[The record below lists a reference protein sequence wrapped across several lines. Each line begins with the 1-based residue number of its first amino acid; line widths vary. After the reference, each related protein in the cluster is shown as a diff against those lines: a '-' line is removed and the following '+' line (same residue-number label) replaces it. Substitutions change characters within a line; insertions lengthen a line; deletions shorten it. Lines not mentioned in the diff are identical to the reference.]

1 VIIEPKTRTISP
13 EGLMETLFKK
23 TELETRFSL
32 NMNVLINGKIP
43 KVSSLRELLNEYLGH
58 ARNVLIRR
66 SGHRLKNI
74 ETRLHL
80 LEGYLVAFFN
90 LDKVINII
98 RYRDKPKLDLQKEFD
113 LTEDQAE
120 AILNMR
126 LRSLRKLEQMQ
137 LETEKDELLKER
149 LSLEFLLENEV
160 EQWSQVR
167 KNIETLR
174 EKFTI
179 DQEYF
184 KRRTVI
190 EEAKDI
196 QEINIPDLQESE
208 DVTIIVSKLGWIR
221 IVKVK
226 DLDPSDIKYREGD
239 EERFILSAKTSDKLL
254 IFGSNGHVYTILV
267 SQLPGGRTQGE
278 PVRLITDLPNN
289 ADIVH
294 IFLFKPNLRAIVA
307 SSAGDGFIINHES
320 MLAQTK
326 SGKKIMNLKPGILA
340 NSLTQINGQLVATV
354 GLSRKLL
361 IFRLDELPELVR
373 GKGVRM
379 QKLKDSN
386 LSDVS
391 TFQVEDGL
399 AWKDS
404 SGRKKVEKDI
414 SNWVGKRA
422 QAGKLVP
429 KGFPRNVRFNL

>member
-1 VIIEPKTRTISP
+1 
-13 EGLMETLFKK
+13 M
-23 TELETRFSL
+23 
-32 NMNVLINGKIP
+32 
-43 KVSSLRELLNEYLGH
+43 
-58 ARNVLIRR
+58 
-66 SGHRLKNI
+66 
-74 ETRLHL
+74 
-80 LEGYLVAFFN
+80 
-90 LDKVINII
+90 
-98 RYRDKPKLDLQKEFD
+98 
-113 LTEDQAE
+113 
-120 AILNMR
+120 
-126 LRSLRKLEQMQ
+126 
-137 LETEKDELLKER
+137 
-149 LSLEFLLENEV
+149 
-160 EQWSQVR
+160 
-167 KNIETLR
+167 
-174 EKFTI
+174 
-179 DQEYF
+179 
-184 KRRTVI
+184 
-190 EEAKDI
+190 
-196 QEINIPDLQESE
+196 
-208 DVTIIVSKLGWIR
+208 
-221 IVKVK
+221 
-226 DLDPSDIKYREGD
+226 
-239 EERFILSAKTSDKLL
+239 
-254 IFGSNGHVYTILV
+254 
-267 SQLPGGRTQGE
+267 
-278 PVRLITDLPNN
+278 PNN

-422 QAGKLVP
+422 QAGKLIP
-429 KGFPRNVRFNL
+429 